1 MEDDNIRLRERSW
14 CEYEISE
21 RGGCIGFIIYAI
33 IILCL
38 VLMCAGC
45 QTKNKIE
52 YRDNVVD
59 HYITNV
65 VHDTLRENTSDSV
78 YHEVVVRNDTVYN
91 TKYKE
96 KIKYRDR
103 VVERHDTCWRDSV
116 VTEYKETTKEVRY
129 IPKVYKW
136 AMGIAILAILFVA
149 FKIYRKLKGKIGWIS

>member
-45 QTKNKIE
+45 QTRTKIE

-59 HYITNV
+59 HYITKV

-96 KIKYRDR
+96 RIKYRDR

-129 IPKVYKW
+129 IPNVYKW
-136 AMGIAILAILFVA
+136 AMGIAIFSVLFVA
-149 FKIYRKLKGKIGWIS
+149 YKIYRKLKGKIGWIS